1 MTNFLINIFLI
12 FALLFGGAP
21 ISDELSQAFKVGDAQ
36 KVSSY
41 FGESV
46 DLNIPNNEGV
56 YSQTQ
61 ARLILKTFF
70 LQNKPSDFKV
80 VHNGDSK
87 NNSHYSIGN
96 LETAKGK
103 YRVYI
108 LYKDGQ
114 SNKITIIELRIES
127 DE

>member
-1 MTNFLINIFLI
+1 MTKLLVNIFLI
-12 FALLFGGAP
+12 LALLFGTPP
-21 ISDELSQAFKVGDAQ
+21 ISGELTSAIKAGDAN
-36 KVSSY
+36 KISAF

-46 DLNIPNNEGV
+46 DLNIPENEGV
-56 YSQTQ
+56 YSKTQ
-61 ARLILKTFF
+61 AKLILKTFF
-70 LQNKPSDFKV
+70 LKNQPSDFSV

-96 LETAKGK
+96 LKTNKGM

-108 LYKDGQ
+108 LYKEQ
-114 SNKITIIELRIES
+114 SGTTTVLELRIES